1 VKVIFKHLRPV
12 WAEIDLD
19 KLAHNMREIRRIA
32 KSENIIAVV
41 KADAYGHGA
50 IDVAPVLLENGAN
63 RLAVAI
69 QSEAVELR
77 RSGIECPI
85 MILGFTPPNLI
96 DNLLKYDIEQT
107 VYSFEFARRLSKMAV
122 KKNKI
127 AKIHI
132 AVDTGMG
139 RIGFLPSD
147 ASCEEVYKIS
157 KLPNI
162 IIEGMFCHFST
173 ADEKDKTY
181 TYGQVKKYDDFYE
194 KLKAKNVY
202 IKIRHIANSAAI
214 IDLPET
220 HYEAVRP
227 GIIIYGYYPSDEVN
241 KENIDLLPVMTLKTN
256 VVHIKTLPPG
266 EYVSYGRQYK
276 TDKET
281 VIATLPIGY
290 ADGYT
295 RLLFQK
301 AKVIL
306 KGKFAPVIGKICMD
320 QCMIDVTHIKGVKV
334 GDEVI
339 LIGEDGNNKFTA
351 EMIAELIGTI
361 SYEVVCMI
369 GKRVPR
375 VYTKDGVVVKIRK
388 YI

>member
-1 VKVIFKHLRPV
+1 VFKHLRPV
-12 WAEIDLD
+12 WAEVDLD
-19 KLAHNMREIRRIA
+19 KLAHNMREIRRLA
-32 KSENIIAVV
+32 KSEDIIAVV

-50 IDVAPVLLENGAN
+50 IDVAPVLLENGAS
-63 RLAVAI
+63 RLAVAM

-107 VYSFEFARRLSKMAV
+107 VFSYEFAKKLSKMAK

-132 AVDTGMG
+132 ALDTGMG
-139 RIGFLPSD
+139 RIGYLPNDKSVQ
-147 ASCEEVYKIS
+147 EVYNIS
-157 KLPNI
+157 TLPNI
-162 IIEGMFCHFST
+162 IIEGIFCHFSS

-181 TYGQVKKYDDFYE
+181 TYNQVKKFDDFYE
-194 KLKAKNVY
+194 KLKAKQVY
-202 IKIRHIANSAAI
+202 IKTRHIANSAAI

-241 KENIDLLPVMTLKTN
+241 KEKIDLKPVMTLKTN

-266 EYVSYGRQYK
+266 EYVGYGRKYK
-276 TDKET
+276 TEKES

-295 RLLFQK
+295 RLLFGK

-320 QCMIDVTHIKGVKV
+320 QIMVDITGIDGVKI

-339 LIGEDGNNKFTA
+339 LIGEDENNKFTA
-351 EMIAELIGTI
+351 DIVGELIGTI
-361 SYEVVCMI
+361 SYEIVCMI

-375 VYTKDGVVVKIRK
+375 VYIKEGNVVKIRK
-388 YI
+388 YV